1 MEKQMIY
8 QGIGYAPLRL
18 RNDNNN
24 IIIKASEQS
33 VEVGGSMIASFAVS
47 TIEDLVDL
55 FYRRSDELSFH
66 EFTSILSKSMTDAMH
81 DGAKT
86 GISSIL
92 KEALNVETFGE
103 IAIDFTSGFFYEY
116 SRSAY
121 KHYRGEI
128 DADQLIESTTRSALD
143 NVLGSLTGAAWG
155 YGKNIC
161 SHIVGLGATIG
172 TALATPA
179 GVIMGSVFC
188 TGVTACIR
196 TTIINNAKKDAYA
209 RIENSMGSFYHHLQD
224 QEGTSIIP
232 LQIVDDISDFTG
244 TSGFR
249 LKGLIPMY
257 NIISDFEEYKY
268 RKNVLVNMEKEFLL
282 KRAGWDYKT
291 YQMKQTMLD
300 MQRQRVGQ
308 LEMRYDAAIEELK
321 TDFELKLRYG
331 VEEQYRQYLS
341 AVRYINGEIETKCYE
356 LRKMERE
363 HEAVSKELQL
373 KREVNRK
380 FIDLLET
387 MKIDD
392 KSSSDEVKKMVG
404 TIIEQLDEDSFV
416 AAVNPEDIVPIL
428 R

>member
-1 MEKQMIY
+1 MY

-18 RNDNNN
+18 RNDNHT
-24 IIIKASEQS
+24 IITPEQT
-33 VEVGGSMIASFAVS
+33 VEAGGSMIASFAVS

-55 FYRRSDELSFH
+55 FYRRPDELSFN
-66 EFTSILSKSMTDAMH
+66 EFTTILSKSMTGAMH

-128 DADQLIESTTRSALD
+128 DADQLIESTTRSVLD

-161 SHIVGLGATIG
+161 RHIVGVGATIG

-209 RIENSMGSFYHHLQD
+209 RIESSLGSFYHQLEN
-224 QEGTSIIP
+224 QEVGPVIP

-268 RKNVLVNMEKEFLL
+268 RKNVLTNMESEFLA
-282 KRAGWDYKT
+282 KRAEWDYKT
-291 YQMKQTMLD
+291 YQMKETMLD
-300 MQRQRVGQ
+300 MQRRRIGQ
-308 LEMRYDAAIEELK
+308 LEMRYDLAMEELK
-321 TDFELKLRYG
+321 RDFELKVCHG

-341 AVRYINGEIETKCYE
+341 AVQYINGEIETKCSE
-356 LRKMERE
+356 LRKLERK
-363 HEAVSKELQL
+363 HGVVAGELKL

-380 FIDLLET
+380 LIDLLET
-387 MKIDD
+387 MEIDD
-392 KSSSDEVKKMVG
+392 KNSSNEVKKMVG
-404 TIIEQLDEDSFV
+404 TIIEQLHEDSFV
-416 AAVNPEDIVPIL
+416 AAVLPEDIVPIL

>member
-1 MEKQMIY
+1 MVY

-18 RNDNNN
+18 RDDNNS
-24 IIIKASEQS
+24 IKVSERS
-33 VEVGGSMIASFAVS
+33 VEVGGSMVASFAVS
-47 TIEDLVDL
+47 TIEELVDL
-55 FYRRSDELSFH
+55 FYRRTDELSFD
-66 EFTSILSKSMTDAMH
+66 EFAEILSKSMTDAMH

-103 IAIDFTSGFFYEY
+103 IVIDFTSGFLYEY

-121 KHYRGEI
+121 KHYRGEM
-128 DADQLIESTTRSALD
+128 DADQLIESTTKSALD
-143 NVLGSLTGAAWG
+143 NILGSLTGAAWG

-179 GVIMGSVFC
+179 GVIVGSLFC

-196 TTIINNAKKDAYA
+196 MTIIDNAKKDAYA
-209 RIENSMGSFYHHLQD
+209 RIENSLGSFYYHLQN

-232 LQIVDDISDFTG
+232 LRIVDDISDFTG

-249 LKGLIPMY
+249 LKGLVPMY

-268 RKNVLVNMEKEFLL
+268 RKNVLVNMEREFLL

-308 LEMRYDAAIEELK
+308 LEMRYDMAMEELK
-321 TDFELKLRYG
+321 REFELKVRYG

-341 AVRYINGEIETKCYE
+341 AVQYIDGEIETKCFE

-363 HEAVSKELQL
+363 HGTVSKEMEL

-380 FIDLLET
+380 LIDLLET
-387 MKIDD
+387 MKLDD
-392 KSSSDEVKKMVG
+392 KGSSDEVKKMVE

-416 AAVNPEDIVPIL
+416 AAVNSEDIVPLL

>member
-1 MEKQMIY
+1 MEKQTVY

-18 RNDNNN
+18 RNDNY
-24 IIIKASEQS
+24 ISKASELS
-33 VEVGGSMIASFAVS
+33 VEVKGSMIASFAVS

-55 FYRRSDELSFH
+55 FYRRSDELSFN
-66 EFTSILSKSMTDAMH
+66 EFAEILSNSMTGAMH

-116 SRSAY
+116 SQNAY
-121 KHYRGEI
+121 KHYKGEI
-128 DADQLIESTTRSALD
+128 DADQLIENTTKSALD

-161 SHIVGLGATIG
+161 SNIVGLGATIG

-179 GVIMGSVFC
+179 GVIVGSVFC

-196 TTIINNAKKDAYA
+196 TTIINNARKDAYE
-209 RIENSMGSFYHHLQD
+209 RIENSLGSFYHHLEN
-224 QEGTSIIP
+224 QEGVSFIP

-268 RKNVLVNMEKEFLL
+268 RKNVLVNMEREFLL
-282 KRAGWDYKT
+282 KRAEWDYKT

-321 TDFELKLRYG
+321 KDFELKLRYG

-341 AVRYINGEIETKCYE
+341 AVQYINGQIETKCSE
-356 LRKMERE
+356 LKKMERE
-363 HEAVSKELQL
+363 HETVSKELKL

-380 FIDLLET
+380 LIGLLES
-387 MKIDD
+387 MEIDD
-392 KSSSDEVKKMVG
+392 KSSSDEAKKMVG
-404 TIIEQLDEDSFV
+404 AIIEQLNEDSFV
-416 AAVNPEDIVPIL
+416 AAVNPEDIVLML

>member
-1 MEKQMIY
+1 MEKQIVC
-8 QGIGYAPLRL
+8 QGIGYALLRL

-24 IIIKASEQS
+24 IITSERS
-33 VEVGGSMIASFAVS
+33 LEVGGSMIASFAVS

-55 FYRRSDELSFH
+55 FYRRSDELSFD
-66 EFTSILSKSMTDAMH
+66 EFTAILSKSMTDAMY

-103 IAIDFTSGFFYEY
+103 IAIDFTSGFFYDY
-116 SRSAY
+116 SRGAY

-128 DADQLIESTTRSALD
+128 DADQLIESTTKSVLD

-155 YGKNIC
+155 YGRNIC

-179 GVIMGSVFC
+179 GVIAGSLFC

-209 RIENSMGSFYHHLQD
+209 RIENSLGSFYHHLEN
-224 QEGTSIIP
+224 QEGISIIP

-308 LEMRYDAAIEELK
+308 LEMRYDVAMEELK
-321 TDFELKLRYG
+321 RDFELKVRYG

-341 AVRYINGEIETKCYE
+341 AVQYINGEIETKCSE
-356 LRKMERE
+356 LKKMERE
-363 HEAVSKELQL
+363 HGAVSKELEL

-380 FIDLLET
+380 LIGLLET
-387 MKIDD
+387 MDINDEG
-392 KSSSDEVKKMVG
+392 SSDEVKRMVG
-404 TIIEQLDEDSFV
+404 AIIGQLSEDSFV

>member
-1 MEKQMIY
+1 METQGLY

-18 RNDNNN
+18 KNENNGN
-24 IIIKASEQS
+24 SPGISELA
-33 VEVGGSMIASFAVS
+33 VEIGGSVIASFTVS

-55 FYRRSDELSFH
+55 FYRRSDELSYN
-66 EFTSILSKSMTDAMH
+66 EFTAILNASMTEAMH

-92 KEALNVETFGE
+92 KEALSVETLGE
-103 IAIDFTSGFFYEY
+103 MAIDFTSGFFYDY

-121 KHYRGEI
+121 KHYTGEI
-128 DADQLIESTTRSALD
+128 DADQLIERTTRSVLD

-161 SHIVGLGATIG
+161 SQIVGLGATIG
-172 TALATPA
+172 SALATPA

-188 TGVTACIR
+188 TGVAACIR
-196 TTIINNAKKDAYA
+196 TTIINNAQKDAYA
-209 RIENSMGSFYHHLQD
+209 RIEDSLGMFYHRLE
-224 QEGTSIIP
+224 QEGASMIP

-244 TSGFR
+244 TSGFS

-268 RKNVLVNMEKEFLL
+268 RKSILENMEKEFMSRR
-282 KRAGWDYKT
+282 KEWDFKA

-300 MQRQRVGQ
+300 MQRQRVAQ
-308 LEMRYDAAIEELK
+308 LEMKYNVAMEELK
-321 TDFELKLRYG
+321 REFELKVRYG

-341 AVRYINGEIETKCYE
+341 AVQYINGAIETKRSE
-356 LRKMERE
+356 LRKIEEDHHGISVDLRM
-363 HEAVSKELQL
+363 
-373 KREVNRK
+373 KREVNQKLVRVLK
-380 FIDLLET
+380 AMDIGDPNVS
-387 MKIDD
+387 DD
-392 KSSSDEVKKMVG
+392 AKKMVA
-404 TIIEQLDEDSFV
+404 TMIEQLNEDSFI
-416 AAVNPEDIVPIL
+416 AAVHAEDIIPLL

>member
-1 MEKQMIY
+1 MEKQTAY

-18 RNDNNN
+18 RNDDNM
-24 IIIKASEQS
+24 IKISEQS
-33 VEVGGSMIASFAVS
+33 VEIGGSMIASFAVS
-47 TIEDLVDL
+47 TIEELVDL
-55 FYRRSDELSFH
+55 FYRRPDELSFN
-66 EFTSILSKSMTDAMH
+66 EFAAILGQSMTDAMH

-92 KEALNVETFGE
+92 KEALSVETFGE

-121 KHYRGEI
+121 KHYTGEI
-128 DADQLIESTTRSALD
+128 DADQLIENTTRSALD
-143 NVLGSLTGAAWG
+143 NILGSLTGAAWG

-196 TTIINNAKKDAYA
+196 TTIINNAKKDAYT
-209 RIENSMGSFYHHLQD
+209 RIENSLGSFYHQLGN

-268 RKNVLVNMEKEFLL
+268 RKNVLVNMEREFLL
-282 KRAGWDYKT
+282 KRAEWDYKT

-308 LEMRYDAAIEELK
+308 LEVRYNVAMEDLRK
-321 TDFELKLRYG
+321 DFELKVRYG

-341 AVRYINGEIETKCYE
+341 AVQYINGEIETKCSE
-356 LRKMERE
+356 LRRMEKE
-363 HEAVSKELQL
+363 HGAVAKELEL

-380 FIDLLET
+380 LISLLET
-387 MKIDD
+387 MDIDD
-392 KSSSDEVKKMVG
+392 KSSSEEVKKMVG
-404 TIIEQLDEDSFV
+404 TVIEQLNEDSFV
-416 AAVNPEDIVPIL
+416 AAVNPEDIVPML

>member
-1 MEKQMIY
+1 MEKQTAY

-18 RNDNNN
+18 RNDDNM
-24 IIIKASEQS
+24 IKISEQS
-33 VEVGGSMIASFAVS
+33 VEIGGSMIASFAVS
-47 TIEDLVDL
+47 TIEELVDL
-55 FYRRSDELSFH
+55 FYRRPDELSFN
-66 EFTSILSKSMTDAMH
+66 EFAAILGQSMTDAMH

-92 KEALNVETFGE
+92 KEALSVETFGE

-121 KHYRGEI
+121 KHYTGEI
-128 DADQLIESTTRSALD
+128 DADQLIENTTRSALD
-143 NVLGSLTGAAWG
+143 NILGSLTGAAWG

-196 TTIINNAKKDAYA
+196 TTIINNAKKDAYT
-209 RIENSMGSFYHHLQD
+209 RIENSLGSFYHQLGN

-282 KRAGWDYKT
+282 KRDGWDYKT

-308 LEMRYDAAIEELK
+308 LKMRYDVAMEELK
-321 TDFELKLRYG
+321 RDFELKLRYG

-356 LRKMERE
+356 LKKMERE
-363 HEAVSKELQL
+363 HGTVSKELEL

-387 MKIDD
+387 IKIDD
-392 KSSSDEVKKMVG
+392 KSSSDEVKKMVR

-416 AAVNPEDIVPIL
+416 AAVNPEDIVPML

>member
-1 MEKQMIY
+1 MEKQVMY

-18 RNDNNN
+18 RNDNHT
-24 IIIKASEQS
+24 IITPEQT
-33 VEVGGSMIASFAVS
+33 VEAGGSMIASFAVS

-55 FYRRSDELSFH
+55 FYRRPDELSFN
-66 EFTSILSKSMTDAMH
+66 EFTTILSKSMTGAMH

-128 DADQLIESTTRSALD
+128 DADQLIESTTRSVLD

-161 SHIVGLGATIG
+161 RHIVGLGATIG
-172 TALATPA
+172 TVLATPA

-209 RIENSMGSFYHHLQD
+209 RIESSLGSLYHQLEN
-224 QEGTSIIP
+224 QEVAPVIP

-268 RKNVLVNMEKEFLL
+268 RKNVLTNMEREFLA
-282 KRAGWDYKT
+282 KRAEWDYKT
-291 YQMKQTMLD
+291 YQMKETMLD
-300 MQRQRVGQ
+300 MQRRRIGQ
-308 LEMRYDAAIEELK
+308 LEMRYDLAMEGLK
-321 TDFELKLRYG
+321 RDFELKVCYG

-341 AVRYINGEIETKCYE
+341 AVQYINGEIETKCSE
-356 LRKMERE
+356 LRKLERK
-363 HEAVSKELQL
+363 HGAVAGELRL

-380 FIDLLET
+380 LIDLLET
-387 MKIDD
+387 MEIDD
-392 KSSSDEVKKMVG
+392 KNSSNEVKKMVG
-404 TIIEQLDEDSFV
+404 TIIEQLHEDSFV
-416 AAVNPEDIVPIL
+416 AAVLPEDIVPIL